1 MTELKKRV
9 LFLIDEGFE
18 ESELRIPCERLKA
31 EGHRTAIVAPD
42 KKDKRAWHD
51 FGWGKN
57 IPVDLEISEV
67 KVEDFDGIVLP
78 GGLIAPHQ
86 LRVLKGTVTL
96 IRKFYWD
103 GRVVGA
109 IGHACALLIEADII
123 KGHKVTSFRSLR
135 TDMINAG
142 SLWIDQPVVADRHI
156 VTTQDLRSIERFTDF
171 LLKEL
176 QTGRAVPEFA

>member
-1 MTELKKRV
+1 MTKLNKRV

-31 EGHRTAIVAPD
+31 EGHKTAIVAPD
-42 KKDKRAWHD
+42 KKQRRAWHD
-51 FGWGKN
+51 FKWGEN
-57 IPVDLEISEV
+57 VPVDLEIDDV
-67 KVEDFDGIVLP
+67 KVDEFDGIIIP
-78 GGLIAPHQ
+78 GGLIAPHR
-86 LRVLKGTVTL
+86 LRVLKSTVTL

-123 KGHKVTSFRSLR
+123 KGHKVTSFKSLR

-142 SLWIDQPVVADRHI
+142 SSWIDQPVVADRHI
-156 VTTQDLRSIERFTDF
+156 VTAQDSRSIVRFTEF
-171 LLKEL
+171 FLKEL